1 MIYKSLYKEIILGK
15 YTKKI
20 EKKIWVMHFVLQWF
34 MYTVLIDMNKKKN
47 KQNMNLLMK
56 KNKAFM
62 NLSIKKQ
69 TKKNLLVNLQNE
81 IQLVIITSSDRSFP
95 IQS

>member
-1 MIYKSLYKEIILGK
+1 
-15 YTKKI
+15 
-20 EKKIWVMHFVLQWF
+20 
-34 MYTVLIDMNKKKN
+34 
-47 KQNMNLLMK
+47 MNLLMK

-81 IQLVIITSSDRSFP
+81 IQLVIITSSDGSFP

>member
-34 MYTVLIDMNKKKN
+34 MYTVLIDMNKKKTN
-47 KQNMNLLMK
+47 K
-56 KNKAFM
+56 
-62 NLSIKKQ
+62 
-69 TKKNLLVNLQNE
+69 T
-81 IQLVIITSSDRSFP
+81 
-95 IQS
+95 